1 MTGDIS
7 MVSSGW
13 TQNAIML
20 VCSESAGCALFLS
33 CVISPFFAYA
43 FDPQERAACPPSVP
57 VASCSS
63 SPVLLQ
69 AFDPQERSA
78 CPPSVPV
85 ASCSSS
91 PVLLQ
96 AFDPQERAACP
107 PSVSVASCSSSPRA
121 SPGTRSLCAW
131 GQALSFFCP
140 AQSRRSG

>member
-69 AFDPQERSA
+69 AFH
-78 CPPSVPV
+78 
-85 ASCSSS
+85 
-91 PVLLQ
+91 
-96 AFDPQERAACP
+96 PQERAACP
-107 PSVSVASCSSSPRA
+107 PSVPVASCSSSPRA